1 MKIDEKLIYDLIF
14 SDEDKYVINI
24 GEYITNIYEYDEF
37 IDEVKKIL
45 KLSKV
50 KIVSNSIDVDN
61 ETVIW
66 KLKVKK

>member
-24 GEYITNIYEYDEF
+24 GDYITNIYEYDVF
-37 IDEVKKIL
+37 IDEVKRIL

-61 ETVIW
+61 ESVIW
-66 KLKVKK
+66 KIKVKK